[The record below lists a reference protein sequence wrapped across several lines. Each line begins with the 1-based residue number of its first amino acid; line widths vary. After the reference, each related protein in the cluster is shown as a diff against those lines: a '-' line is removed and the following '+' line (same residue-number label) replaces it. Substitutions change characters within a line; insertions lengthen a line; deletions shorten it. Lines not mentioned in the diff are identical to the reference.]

1 MRNAFLA
8 YDEINEPRLAEGA
21 PLPPDDRVHAS
32 NRLAMLY
39 RTCSNRL
46 ARYFNRRGGG
56 DDALDLVHDAFL
68 RFAALDPHAA
78 RAIATPEAYLNR
90 VATNLLR
97 DRARAAARRAL
108 EMQGDVAAP
117 EARAVDPHR
126 LLEEREAL
134 ARLEQAVARMGPRRR
149 RIFLLH
155 RVEGLTYAQI
165 AQEVGMSV
173 KGVKKQMAKA
183 LFELRRDVGPL

>member
-1 MRNAFLA
+1 MGSASPA
-8 YDEINEPRLAEGA
+8 YDKIIEPRLAEGA
-21 PLPPDDRVHAS
+21 PFPPDDRAPADTG
-32 NRLAMLY
+32 LALLY

-46 ARYFNRRGGG
+46 ARYFSRRGGG
-56 DDALDLVHDAFL
+56 DDALDLVHDTFV

-97 DRARAAARRAL
+97 DRARMAARRAL
-108 EMQGDVAAP
+108 AAQGEAAAP
-117 EARAVDPHR
+117 EAVAADPHR

-134 ARLEQAVARMGPRRR
+134 ARLEQAVARMSARRR

-155 RVEGLTYAQI
+155 RVEGLTYARI
-165 AQEVGMSV
+165 GEEVGMSV

-183 LFELRRDVGPL
+183 LSELRRDMGPL

>member
-1 MRNAFLA
+1 MHSASPA
-8 YDEINEPRLAEGA
+8 YEEIGEPRLTEAS
-21 PLPPDDRVHAS
+21 PFPPEDRVPA
-32 NRLAMLY
+32 NAGLATLY
-39 RTCSNRL
+39 RACSNRL
-46 ARYFNRRGGG
+46 TRYFARRAG
-56 DDALDLVHDAFL
+56 DDALDLMHDAFV
-68 RFAALDPHAA
+68 RFAALDPKAA
-78 RAIATPEAYLNR
+78 RAIDVPEAYLNR

-108 EMQGDVAAP
+108 EAQGELAAP
-117 EARAVDPHR
+117 EAIAVDPHR

-134 ARLEQAVARMGPRRR
+134 VRLERAVDRMSARRR

-165 AQEVGMSV
+165 GEEVGMSI

-183 LFELRRDVGPL
+183 LSELRRDVGPL